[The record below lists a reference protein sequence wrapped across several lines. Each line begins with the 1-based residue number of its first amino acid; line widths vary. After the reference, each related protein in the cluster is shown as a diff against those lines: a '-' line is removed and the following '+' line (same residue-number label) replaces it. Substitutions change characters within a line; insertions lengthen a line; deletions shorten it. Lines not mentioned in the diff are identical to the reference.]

1 MIDFA
6 DIEQELNG
14 SPTVRQRF
22 MMDPVGFLRM
32 RGVVLSEKQEHD
44 LRQSTLGIRTTQAQG
59 ARAGVVQR
67 GQFRF
72 VTYYEP

>member
-6 DIEQELNG
+6 VIEQELNG
-14 SPTVRQRF
+14 SPSVRRTF
-22 MMDPVGFLRM
+22 MMDPVGFLLM

-59 ARAGVVQR
+59 ARAGVVEK